1 MSIATEKKKPNR
13 TPNASYTRIRNLV
26 LFVLICILIAGVASL
41 MAQYQFESNAI
52 RTQIESQ
59 R

>member
-1 MSIATEKKKPNR
+1 MSISSGKKKTNS
-13 TPNASYTRIRNLV
+13 TPSALYMRLRNLV
-26 LFVLICILIAGVASL
+26 LFLLICILIAGVVSL